1 MNKRNIARL
10 GIWLFSVLLL
20 AVALSSCSKEE
31 RYDGYFHFSKHG
43 GPMDFNIEMEGETLS
58 VQINGKTSEPSFY
71 TIDNNDNDN
80 SHWFVELDW
89 LRAYYNPKSH
99 NLFVSADENTTGA
112 NRKAYVTGFLN
123 GSMKIIEIDQDY

>member
-10 GIWLFSVLLL
+10 GIRLFSVLLL

-71 TIDNNDNDN
+71 SYPTDNEDKGQ
-80 SHWFVELDW
+80 WLAELDW
-89 LRAYYNPKSH
+89 VYAVYIPASSKVQS
-99 NLFVSADENTTGA
+99 T
-112 NRKAYVTGFLN
+112 
-123 GSMKIIEIDQDY
+123 